1 MTKFG
6 DIRQAFA
13 TDDSFFGGRSW
24 KPGPIFCFSVFGA
37 RIVMRNFT
45 STKMRVFWKAKCLLP
60 LCILLIKTLASRFLP
75 MIIDGYHENHLINK
89 WIQFLCLVTPL
100 AAGFYWNWVYLSST
114 SLSSLFQESQS
125 HEILPQFA
133 RKRRRTRGE
142 REKERRKQGGK
153 IFKKSHKGIL
163 SGKLTDRSTC
173 LPIPDAVLS
182 FRSLNSFLEL
192 YNNLD
197 ND

>member
-1 MTKFG
+1 MKICPSSPG
-6 DIRQAFA
+6 K
-13 TDDSFFGGRSW
+13 GG
-24 KPGPIFCFSVFGA
+24 G
-37 RIVMRNFT
+37 
-45 STKMRVFWKAKCLLP
+45 L
-60 LCILLIKTLASRFLP
+60 
-75 MIIDGYHENHLINK
+75 E
-89 WIQFLCLVTPL
+89 
-100 AAGFYWNWVYLSST
+100 
-114 SLSSLFQESQS
+114 
-125 HEILPQFA
+125 
-133 RKRRRTRGE
+133 E
-142 REKERRKQGGK
+142 RERKKEGSKGGK